1 MIGMNQIKK
10 RLIYG
15 ILIGAGAGVIGIG
28 ITLWW
33 ALSTVKTYKDGTNK
47 EYIAKFT
54 QEVVM
59 LNRDVIQGEKV
70 TNNMLTTARVHKSTV
85 PTNQASYE
93 IVGQIAKYNI
103 PSNIPLVSSM
113 FATSIPDY
121 TQRIY
126 EISAVLM
133 PADLVEGNFVDIRFR
148 VPNGIEYIVM
158 TQVMVQKISGAT
170 MWLYLTEEEVNILN
184 SAIVDAYVTTGS
196 SLYAVEYVD
205 PETQIKL
212 DDKTEDQA
220 MLYLADVIQKDIDSG
235 ATALKLPDL
244 TSVTNDGA
252 NITESN
258 SLEVDKEKITTTKVD
273 ENKTTGTTMDK
284 DSPEYINF
292 TDNLAGLILKYALE
306 YKYYV
311 ESYNKMKTTYQPSA
325 DIMSHM
331 KSDPHIVQTAKEKLD
346 ADIRSI
352 IETTLDPFIDDDE
365 GSNINK
371 MTAGWQQKVATQQS
385 LRSAVLSG
393 Q

>member
-15 ILIGAGAGVIGIG
+15 ILIGAGVGVIGIG

-212 DDKTEDQA
+212 DEKTEDQA

>member
-15 ILIGAGAGVIGIG
+15 ILIGAGVGVIGIG